1 MTIIQVSTNTEL
13 RSLPFGRK
21 AGYSAYRS
29 LMDQAG
35 RVQNIG
41 GFGDAQVGE
50 RLHDIVINFQYGYF
64 TDQLNIAT
72 ANGGTIDNDKS
83 MIRLT
88 ATNAG
93 DLVDIESK
101 NAIIYRSGY
110 DAQTMFTAAFTTFEG
125 VADVIQRIGA
135 FDTQDGFFI
144 GAKDNQ
150 LSIGRY
156 KGGVLEDEIVQDNF
170 SQDKLDGT
178 GTSGFKIDITKL
190 NIFRIQYGYLGI
202 LPITFEVFGG
212 DQVGFIPFHTIDL
225 TNKQLDTSIE
235 NPNLP
240 ITMHCEVVSGNPGVP
255 VELRSASWY
264 GGSIGSNLTLGDLIY
279 FGVKNTLALGLVG
292 AELPILGIRNKTT
305 FRSKINRLRIDM
317 TYFSFFSDGNKP
329 VAFDVYLNPTLTG
342 AIWADVDTNNS
353 VVEVTKNSDTTW
365 TDGRYIG
372 SMLLDKVGGTFIQF
386 ATSEVRLSPGDVV
399 FFVAQSTSNS
409 DIAISA
415 RWGEAR

>member
-110 DAQTMFTAAFTTFEG
+110 DAQTMFTAAF
-125 VADVIQRIGA
+125 
-135 FDTQDGFFI
+135 
-144 GAKDNQ
+144 K
-150 LSIGRY
+150 IGRAH
-156 KGGVLEDEIVQDNF
+156 V
-170 SQDKLDGT
+170 
-178 GTSGFKIDITKL
+178 
-190 NIFRIQYGYLGI
+190 
-202 LPITFEVFGG
+202 
-212 DQVGFIPFHTIDL
+212 
-225 TNKQLDTSIE
+225 
-235 NPNLP
+235 
-240 ITMHCEVVSGNPGVP
+240 
-255 VELRSASWY
+255 
-264 GGSIGSNLTLGDLIY
+264 
-279 FGVKNTLALGLVG
+279 
-292 AELPILGIRNKTT
+292 
-305 FRSKINRLRIDM
+305 
-317 TYFSFFSDGNKP
+317 
-329 VAFDVYLNPTLTG
+329 
-342 AIWADVDTNNS
+342 
-353 VVEVTKNSDTTW
+353 
-365 TDGRYIG
+365 
-372 SMLLDKVGGTFIQF
+372 
-386 ATSEVRLSPGDVV
+386 
-399 FFVAQSTSNS
+399 
-409 DIAISA
+409 
-415 RWGEAR
+415 